1 VPTSD
6 ALRLAPDTTT
16 MGDDLRDLFPGA
28 VVPPVDA
35 GLSVSG
41 GTVVVTPS
49 RSGKGCCAP
58 EAVDAVAAAL
68 SGPPPAT
75 PVSLPLRDIPAR
87 RSEDGVRKL
96 GIAEQ
101 VATFTT
107 PHNPGEPRVHNIHLI
122 ADMIRGKVIE
132 PGATFSVNGA
142 VGPRTTEKG
151 FVDAPVIGDNN
162 TFDTSPGGGISQFA
176 TTLFNA
182 AFFAGLDIPEYQMHG
197 LYISRYPFGREA
209 TLSYPHPDLKV
220 RNNTPYGILIWP
232 TYTGSSITVSLYST
246 HAVDA
251 TQSNQ
256 TTVDQG
262 PCKIVTTERTR
273 HFVDGR
279 TLVDRFS
286 GRYAPKE
293 GVRCP

>member
-1 VPTSD
+1 
-6 ALRLAPDTTT
+6 
-16 MGDDLRDLFPGA
+16 MGDDLRGLFPDA

-41 GTVVVTPS
+41 GSVVVTPS
-49 RSGKGCCAP
+49 RTGKGCCAP
-58 EAVDAVAAAL
+58 EAVEAVATAL
-68 SGPPPAT
+68 AGPPPTT
-75 PVSLPLRDIPAR
+75 PVSLPLHDVPAR
-87 RSEDGVRKL
+87 RTEDAVRRL

-107 PHNPGEPRVHNIHLI
+107 AHNPGEPRVHNIHLI
-122 ADMIRGKVIE
+122 ADMLRGKVIE

-142 VGPRTTEKG
+142 VGPRTTGNG

-182 AFFAGLDIPEYQMHG
+182 AFFAGLEIPEYQMHG

-209 TLSYPHPDLKV
+209 TLSFPHPDLKV
-220 RNNTPYGILIWP
+220 RNNTPYGVLIWP

-246 HAVDA
+246 HSVDA

-262 PCKIVTTERTR
+262 PCKVVTTERTR